1 MLPPSGGGGLVQNTV
16 QQQPAFTRSETRRR
30 LLRPHSLQP
39 RSPEKRRSTHARTQ
53 RPFPSSRCT
62 HLRLEATASVPVP
75 LGVHAVQVALA
86 TAKWRC
92 TRSPVAALAR
102 FRVRAV
108 AHAGAAQSD
117 DAASG
122 TGSQPHRLLRSPSA
136 RLPSANRESTRSV
149 EDQRYLFDEGAWH
162 ARLTA

>member
-1 MLPPSGGGGLVQNTV
+1 VLPPSGGGGLVQNTV

-75 LGVHAVQVALA
+75 LGVHAGQVAPP
-86 TAKWRC
+86 T
-92 TRSPVAALAR
+92 
-102 FRVRAV
+102 
-108 AHAGAAQSD
+108 AAQSGGVPV
-117 DAASG
+117 AP
-122 TGSQPHRLLRSPSA
+122 SQPWPVFECAQSRMQAQPSRTTQLA
-136 RLPSANRESTRSV
+136 AQGHSLTGCCARRLPVCQVPTVN
-149 EDQRYLFDEGAWH
+149 
-162 ARLTA
+162 